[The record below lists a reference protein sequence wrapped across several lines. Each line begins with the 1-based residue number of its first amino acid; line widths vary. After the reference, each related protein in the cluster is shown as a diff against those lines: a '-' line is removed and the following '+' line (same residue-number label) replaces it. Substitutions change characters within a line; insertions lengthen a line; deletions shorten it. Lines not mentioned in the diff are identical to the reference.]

1 MEMIASYI
9 NILNQ
14 LDILRNTV
22 TGDDLQWVNMTFNST
37 FQEYNTIRA
46 TNPQVTITVGQ
57 MPASQEA
64 APSQPAFE
72 AAPAPQ
78 SQVSQPALQPQPLFP
93 MSLPANPTQANPV
106 PLAMNPPVEA
116 HSAFST
122 SPARNVAT
130 EVPASTAGT
139 ESAAAPGSDF
149 LTMVSSELHEFDAKY
164 KVKESLKESFDRGV
178 ANVKAWF
185 AEKSLK
191 DRMSDGLHDTE
202 QWLRDNM
209 TKDKVASG
217 FRSASFVVIRG
228 AVRIS
233 AGISDGLSRL
243 LARMEAPENADGN
256 NNRNNNPNA
265 ALLLDPADCLESPDT
280 TAAALHG
287 ENGETVE
294 TMETG
299 KQVGNEVSGAP
310 SLPLNPIPM
319 NPSVPINQPMNQP
332 MNQFMNA
339 SVPMN
344 QPMNQPINQ
353 PINQPV
359 NPSVPMNQP
368 VNQPVNQPA
377 NLSMAMNQPV
387 NPSVPVNQQA
397 NSSVPMNASV
407 PTGQAV
413 NQPMESSM
421 NVN

>member
-116 HSAFST
+116 QPAFST
-122 SPARNVAT
+122 SPAGNVAT

-139 ESAAAPGSDF
+139 ESATAPGSDF

-217 FRSASFVVIRG
+217 FRSASFVVLRG

-294 TMETG
+294 TVETG
-299 KQVGNEVSGAP
+299 KQVGNEIPGTP
-310 SLPLNPIPM
+310 SLPLNPIP
-319 NPSVPINQPMNQP
+319 
-332 MNQFMNA
+332 MNA

-344 QPMNQPINQ
+344 QPMNQPMNA
-353 PINQPV
+353 
-359 NPSVPMNQP
+359 SVPMNQP
-368 VNQPVNQPA
+368 VNQPMNASVPMNQPVNQPA
-377 NLSMAMNQPV
+377 NLSMPMNASVPMNQPV

-397 NSSVPMNASV
+397 NPSVPMNASV
-407 PTGQAV
+407 PMGQAV
-413 NQPMESSM
+413 NQSMESSM

>member
-1 MEMIASYI
+1 MSFRTEIENAIHQARLHQLSGAIEQCLFDYI

-57 MPASQEA
+57 MPASQEV

-116 HSAFST
+116 QPAFST
-122 SPARNVAT
+122 SPAGNVAT
-130 EVPASTAGT
+130 EVPASTAGS

-149 LTMVSSELHEFDAKY
+149 LTMVSSEIHEFDAKY

-294 TMETG
+294 TVETG
-299 KQVGNEVSGAP
+299 KQVGNEVPGAP

-332 MNQFMNA
+332 I
-339 SVPMN
+339 N
-344 QPMNQPINQ
+344 QPM
-353 PINQPV
+353 
-359 NPSVPMNQP
+359 
-368 VNQPVNQPA
+368 NQPA
-377 NLSMAMNQPV
+377 NLSMPMNQPV
-387 NPSVPVNQQA
+387 NPSVPVNQPA
-397 NSSVPMNASV
+397 NPSVPMNASV